1 MLEFVSHFQPS
12 TKEEVYDIMNALD
25 DRLSTPNSAVVLAT
39 VKVFLNLTLAMPY
52 DHQQVT
58 AATSV
63 HDPLG
68 QRIATSNRARGQ
80 TSFAED
86 NTVSV
91 QVLERIKDPLVT
103 LISRDQY
110 ETAYAVLAHFLV
122 IAQRAP
128 IIFASVRCQ
137 LLCALPLC
145 RGSRAWNHEPPIC
158 CAHTSVLCWPAAD
171 IPILLLPYERP
182 VIHQRPEA
190 AAAFSSGR

>member
-1 MLEFVSHFQPS
+1 VLEFVSHFQPS

-58 AATSV
+58 AAATVHHHLGLHSPLTDEPGHTSAST
-63 HDPLG
+63 D
-68 QRIATSNRARGQ
+68 
-80 TSFAED
+80 SF
-86 NTVSV
+86 VVV

-128 IIFASVRCQ
+128 IIFASVSADQHWRWRCAVTCLPSLTMQ
-137 LLCALPLC
+137 ISCSLCSHLDLVPACC
-145 RGSRAWNHEPPIC
+145 RS
-158 CAHTSVLCWPAAD
+158 TSPSTAA
-171 IPILLLPYERP
+171 
-182 VIHQRPEA
+182 
-190 AAAFSSGR
+190 